1 MQATALH
8 PDAAGR
14 PKPERLRL
22 AIESFYARSTRRAHP
37 EGSWQEGLW
46 YPSAS
51 ERRACCEDIRPTA
64 ANRQALES
72 HCRSQNHVA
81 TLYGVPLGELKAAV
95 RDDRKRGSPI
105 AQHVAASFVGPRPRR
120 TESFSELSQNTR
132 EETFERL
139 HAALSHTLPLLERLH
154 ALGGEK
160 GPEEEVAPLL
170 ETAFASAERLLATL
184 NSARNLE
191 TIMTFGSALIETFQ
205 KILEQPRPKRRSA
218 AGGGAATET
227 GNGPEQSAHRQV
239 A

>member
-1 MQATALH
+1 MIATALH

-14 PKPERLRL
+14 PKSERMRL
-22 AIESFYARSTRRAHP
+22 AIEDFYSRSMRKTQP
-37 EGSWQEGLW
+37 EGYWQEGLW
-46 YPSAS
+46 YPSAG
-51 ERRACCEDIRPTA
+51 ERRACCEDLRPTP

-72 HCRSQNHVA
+72 HCRSQIHVA
-81 TLYGVPLGELKAAV
+81 TLYGIPLGELKAAV

-105 AQHVAASFVGPRPRR
+105 AQHVASSFVGSRSRR
-120 TESFSELSQNTR
+120 TESFSDLGQITR

-139 HAALSHTLPLLERLH
+139 DAALSHSLPLLERLH
-154 ALGGEK
+154 ALGREGS
-160 GPEEEVAPLL
+160 PEEAARLL
-170 ETAFASAERLLATL
+170 ETATVSAERLLATL
-184 NSARNLE
+184 HSARNLE

-227 GNGPEQSAHRQV
+227 GNVPGQPSHRQV